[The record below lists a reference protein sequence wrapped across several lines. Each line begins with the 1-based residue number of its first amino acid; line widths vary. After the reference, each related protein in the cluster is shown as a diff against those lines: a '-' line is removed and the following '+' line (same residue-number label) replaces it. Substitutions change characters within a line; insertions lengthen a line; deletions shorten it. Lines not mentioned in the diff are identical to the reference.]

1 MVEDAMSL
9 IQLFSKWN
17 PSRLK
22 EVGQKSK
29 QQLLKMAS
37 QYYRVTKY
45 LIQIYMHF
53 PNWFHMGKILFQRL
67 VAPYDG
73 DTFGP

>member
-1 MVEDAMSL
+1 M
-9 IQLFSKWN
+9 
-17 PSRLK
+17 
-22 EVGQKSK
+22 GQKSK

-73 DTFGP
+73 DTFGF